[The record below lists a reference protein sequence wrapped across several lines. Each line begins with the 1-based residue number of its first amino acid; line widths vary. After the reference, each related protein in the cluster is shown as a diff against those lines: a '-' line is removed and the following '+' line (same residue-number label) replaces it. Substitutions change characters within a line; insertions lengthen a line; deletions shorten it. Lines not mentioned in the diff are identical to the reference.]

1 MRRVLLQLIL
11 FRSHIFLWKYIE
23 LHECSAHIIR
33 CTRREREKK
42 KKKTGPRKFKLSLIK
57 IQAQR
62 WSVPPSYHW
71 YILRHVSWCS
81 MPLAIHVHLYHGF
94 YSKSWFAQ
102 LGVIGKTRSAQVNL
116 QLQHLFL
123 NANSCSHAQSLIRCP
138 IWPMYAL
145 QQGNGISNTTLVQ
158 HFTKVLGCSFAN
170 TFLRSRNV

>member
-33 CTRREREKK
+33 CTRRERE